1 MTTTQAT
8 EIEKITRISQAAK
21 LIAQIAYENEVSV
34 DVAKTMILAL
44 AEKEYKQMVS

>member
-8 EIEKITRISQAAK
+8 EIEKMARISQAAK

-34 DVAKTMILAL
+34 DVAKTMILVI
-44 AEKEYKQMVS
+44 AERKHKELVG